1 MESFL
6 MVNLGLSMA
15 AVVVA
20 ALALIPVVA
29 VVATLVVAFNQVPP
43 QLQPNVGVTLVD
55 RAPPGNE
62 R

>member
-1 MESFL
+1 MESCL
-6 MVNLGLSMA
+6 IVNLGLSTA

-20 ALALIPVVA
+20 ALVPISVVA
-29 VVATLVVAFNQVPP
+29 VVATLVVALIQVPP
-43 QLQPNVGVTLVD
+43 QLQPIVGVTLVD